1 MFSKLK
7 VPINALVENMSY
19 FKCEHG
25 KTYYPFGTSNLDH
38 LSKSFAIPNKFTLPI
53 DLSLS
58 KYDEL
63 PVVVSHPESPVA
75 DIFTNLAESVLILL
89 SYYSLVSW

>member
-1 MFSKLK
+1 MVFLFNGLMDMVLQFILLIKWKNYLK
-7 VPINALVENMSY
+7 N
-19 FKCEHG
+19 
-25 KTYYPFGTSNLDH
+25 

-58 KYDEL
+58 KSDEL
-63 PVVVSHPESPVA
+63 PVVISHPESPVA